1 MPDVLCQ
8 IYVKWGITMKK
19 VLSIGV
25 SLVLVLCLALCMTAC
40 GGKKTIVGK
49 WQAEF
54 DMTDM
59 LDEFLGSSGEMAEFF
74 DIDKLALDIVFEFKD
89 NDKVEAYVTD
99 ESAEK
104 MAEEVIEA
112 TKKAL
117 EKMLEEEGMSIEDFE
132 GLTGMTMDD
141 MIEEAFGSSDPKE
154 IGKTLTEDMEELG
167 GYYKI
172 DGDKLYIAEDKDD
185 LDDEE
190 NAVDFEL
197 KGDKL
202 TISFEDQDAPVDEL
216 VFKRIK

>member
-1 MPDVLCQ
+1 
-8 IYVKWGITMKK
+8 MKK

-40 GGKKTIVGK
+40 GKKTIVGK

-141 MIEEAFGSSDPKE
+141 MVEEALENFGKKVE
-154 IGKTLTEDMEELG
+154 VEE
-167 GYYKI
+167 
-172 DGDKLYIAEDKDD
+172 
-185 LDDEE
+185 
-190 NAVDFEL
+190 
-197 KGDKL
+197 
-202 TISFEDQDAPVDEL
+202 ISFEGLEEL
-216 VFKRIK
+216 FKEEK